1 MAQVIIFRHGE
12 RHDYEE
18 RNAGRNFT
26 ATADRPFDPP
36 LTLNGC
42 KQGSLC
48 GLRILQLQESL
59 SIPAVTKIYTSPLI
73 RCGQTAS
80 HAAQSLNLESITI
93 ENGLVESINEDWY
106 RSWAVAGAD
115 STWGG
120 PAHCRTGI
128 HPVDKSDLSP
138 KAFVPA
144 QELYNTPTSMEADS
158 NVVTKICSS
167 HQPFWSGFDYNWDNL
182 ETPLSQTQRLKDT
195 VLYLSSLHSSNETI
209 ALCSHGGPCYHIYE
223 ALTGEHYSKE
233 GPCGYTAIS
242 VFSPPKHGDGEI
254 WKVSKTKQT
263 KTKQNSMRL
272 LFSCTTL
279 ITPLTLC

>member
-1 MAQVIIFRHGE
+1 MQ
-12 RHDYEE
+12 
-18 RNAGRNFT
+18 
-26 ATADRPFDPP
+26 
-36 LTLNGC
+36 
-42 KQGSLC
+42 
-48 GLRILQLQESL
+48 
-59 SIPAVTKIYTSPLI
+59 SPLSMLDSTNAPLPHLAKLSSNPTPI
-73 RCGQTAS
+73 GACEETARKS
-80 HAAQSLNLESITI
+80 QWILFFTI
-93 ENGLVESINEDWY
+93 FPTLH

-254 WKVSKTKQT
+254 WKVSKTKQN
-263 KTKQNSMRL
+263 KTKLNEVTFFMHHAYHAFNAMLIMIHQCDRAITGLGRIEKCRSL
-272 LFSCTTL
+272 LAV
-279 ITPLTLC
+279 PY